1 MARMAVGGYDLQ
13 RTENAGI
20 KKRNDEILTTHVR

>member
-1 MARMAVGGYDLQ
+1 MARMAVGGHDLQ

-20 KKRNDEILTTHVR
+20 REKNDEILTTHVR